1 MIKQFAILLLLTF
14 GIKAC
19 QNNMKSEGQDTKYF
33 ASWGGYSIPK
43 APQKEIPEG
52 ELGDYPTYYQASY
65 DSQGR
70 LVRFEKFID
79 GNSEGY
85 DEYEYWEDSDK
96 LKKQTILNADGE
108 TRVNHFNEK
117 GKPVKD

>member
-1 MIKQFAILLLLTF
+1 
-14 GIKAC
+14 
-19 QNNMKSEGQDTKYF
+19 MKSEGQDTKYF